1 MRSEGGQ
8 TQPSSFGSLINLFL
22 LLADC
27 CKGLLSPSVF
37 HGTLVEVTAYTSLL
51 CIKEC
56 SSTWNRRV
64 PNGSDLIFSTGT
76 HGWFWKGNLLGRNNP
91 WCFLVYSF
99 EEEKVNDW
107 TYYLHAVQLIS
118 FWDALH
124 LSQRKGK
131 QSDRRI
137 WSCSEGAFS
146 YSIFLKSLYLTHVV
160 FYVHF
165 RHSFLAFSF
174 LPPV

>member
-37 HGTLVEVTAYTSLL
+37 HGTPVEVTAYISLL

-56 SSTWNRRV
+56 SSTWNGRV

-76 HGWFWKGNLLGRNNP
+76 RGWFWKGNLLGKNNP
-91 WCFLVYSF
+91 WCFHVYSLK
-99 EEEKVNDW
+99 EEKVNGG

-118 FWDALH
+118 FWDALC

-131 QSDRRI
+131 QRVTEECEVAVKVLFLQYLPKKFVLDT
-137 WSCSEGAFS
+137 CS
-146 YSIFLKSLYLTHVV
+146 ILCIL
-160 FYVHF
+160 
-165 RHSFLAFSF
+165 
-174 LPPV
+174 